1 MDKNVFDDI
10 IERTDSELTVIDLKP
25 LDFNETVA
33 LTAACMKCKKVDN
46 MTAAAI
52 FGQTLGYPKY
62 IIDFARF
69 LKESDSNEP
78 DGYGYISNGINECSN
93 S

>member
-1 MDKNVFDDI
+1 
-10 IERTDSELTVIDLKP
+10 
-25 LDFNETVA
+25 
-33 LTAACMKCKKVDN
+33 MKCKKVDN